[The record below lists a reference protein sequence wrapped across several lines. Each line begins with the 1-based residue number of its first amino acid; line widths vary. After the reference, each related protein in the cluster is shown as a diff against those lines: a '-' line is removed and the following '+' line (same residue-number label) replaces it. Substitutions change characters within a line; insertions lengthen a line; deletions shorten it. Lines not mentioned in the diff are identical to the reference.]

1 MKRSSK
7 VCKRRVKVDGNFR
20 QIIVRQPQL
29 VQDYNINMCGVDK
42 SDQLI
47 GKYKTL
53 RPTKKYWKTLF
64 YHFLDIGRVNAY
76 ILLQDWRAKNPDIV
90 ELHRKKRYN
99 QLDFSIEL
107 IRQLSGIGKEHPV
120 PLYTVPVVSSA
131 HGILPQF
138 SEKQFNCKRC
148 YRLYRKEVRTKVF
161 CALLLFLKHY
171 CFTAKRNCLADEHE
185 E

>member
-1 MKRSSK
+1 M
-7 VCKRRVKVDGNFR
+7 
-20 QIIVRQPQL
+20 
-29 VQDYNINMCGVDK
+29 
-42 SDQLI
+42 
-47 GKYKTL
+47 
-53 RPTKKYWKTLF
+53 LF
-64 YHFLDIGRVNAY
+64 VFLLATVIKIKILALMSHFLDIGRVNAY

-148 YRLYRKEVRTKVF
+148 YRLYHKEVRTKVF
-161 CALLLFLKHY
+161 CAVCKKHY
-171 CFTAKRNCLADEHE
+171 CFIAKRNCLADEHE